1 MTRFLLR
8 RLAQAV
14 AVMFG
19 VTLLTFVL
27 FHAFAPDPV
36 RAALGQHATP
46 ASIAALRAQWG
57 LDRPL
62 PQQFGLFLQQIV
74 RFDFG
79 RSFVNGDDLATLV
92 GRGAWVSLAVTLPPF
107 LAGLVVSVAVALFV
121 AYHRGGWVDR
131 MSRAVFIGGMSISAL
146 VYVIVGQYLLAFKL
160 GWFPISGFERGWVG
174 LPYLLL
180 PWLIL
185 LAVSIGPDVRLYRA
199 VMLEEVGSDYVR
211 TARSKGAG
219 EVRVLVGHVLP
230 NVAIPILTNT
240 VTSLPFLVLG
250 SLLIERYFT
259 IPGIGDLVVGA
270 LANGDFPV
278 LKAVTVLSALALV
291 TCNLLTDLLYAWADP
306 RVRMR

>member
-160 GWFPISGFERGWVG
+160 GWFPISGFERGWAG

>member
-92 GRGAWVSLAVTLPPF
+92 GRGVWVSLAVTLPPF

-131 MSRAVFIGGMSISAL
+131 LSRAVFIGGMSISAL

-160 GWFPISGFERGWVG
+160 GWFPISGFERGWAG

-291 TCNLLTDLLYAWADP
+291 SCNLLTDLLYAWADP

>member
-19 VTLLTFVL
+19 VTLLTFML

-131 MSRAVFIGGMSISAL
+131 LSRAVFIGGMSISAL

-160 GWFPISGFERGWVG
+160 GWFPISGFERGWAG

-219 EVRVLVGHVLP
+219 EVRVLLGHVLP

-291 TCNLLTDLLYAWADP
+291 SCNLLTDLLYAWADP

>member
-160 GWFPISGFERGWVG
+160 GWFPISGFERGWAG

-291 TCNLLTDLLYAWADP
+291 SCNLLTDLLYAWADP

>member
-19 VTLLTFVL
+19 VTLLTFML

-160 GWFPISGFERGWVG
+160 GWFPISGFERGWAG

-219 EVRVLVGHVLP
+219 EVRVLLGHVLP

-291 TCNLLTDLLYAWADP
+291 SCNLLTDLLYAWADP

>member
-160 GWFPISGFERGWVG
+160 GWFPISGFERGWAG

-219 EVRVLVGHVLP
+219 EVRVLLGHVLP